1 MLIKLSSKNQ
11 ITVPRLLA
19 RLPNTKYFEV
29 ELENGALVLKPVE
42 LVETRLEQIQRK
54 MTDLGLGEDCVAE
67 AIQWPIKIIK
77 VVIDTNVLVSALLF
91 GGTPALLQPLW
102 KEKLVRPFI
111 SQGIIDEYLKYLD
124 TRNFGHRVKSSTFS
138 IKILPWLYP

>member
-11 ITVPRLLA
+11 ITVPRRLLA

-67 AIQWPIKIIK
+67 AIQWAR
-77 VVIDTNVLVSALLF
+77 S
-91 GGTPALLQPLW
+91 
-102 KEKLVRPFI
+102 R
-111 SQGIIDEYLKYLD
+111 
-124 TRNFGHRVKSSTFS
+124 
-138 IKILPWLYP
+138 